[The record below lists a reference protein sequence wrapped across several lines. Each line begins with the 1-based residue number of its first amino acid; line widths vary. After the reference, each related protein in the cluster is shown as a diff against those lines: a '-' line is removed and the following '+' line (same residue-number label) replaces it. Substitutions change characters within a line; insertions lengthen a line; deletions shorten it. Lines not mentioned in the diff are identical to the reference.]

1 MKNLVLILDISF
13 ILSGCGKLEQTF
25 DSAVSGFTT
34 RCIEGTMFVILDSD
48 RGGVAITPLISKDG
62 LPKVCE
68 VQK

>member
-1 MKNLVLILDISF
+1 MKNLVFILSISF

-48 RGGVAITPLISKDG
+48 RGVAITPLVSKDG

>member
-1 MKNLVLILDISF
+1 MVNLLLIITATLV
-13 ILSGCGKLEQTF
+13 LSGCGKLGQTF

-48 RGGVAITPLISKDG
+48 RGVAITPLVGKDG
-62 LPKVCE
+62 LPKICE